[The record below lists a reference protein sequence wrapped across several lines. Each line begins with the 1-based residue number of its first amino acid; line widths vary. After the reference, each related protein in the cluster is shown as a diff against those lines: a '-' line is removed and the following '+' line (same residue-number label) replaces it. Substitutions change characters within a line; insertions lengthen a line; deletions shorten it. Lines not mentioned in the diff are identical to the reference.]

1 MSGLHEHGVLFA
13 FTTQLVHST
22 CVERVHCA
30 RTWHACTT
38 SISSGGA
45 WGGLHEAAT
54 PSTPNRE
61 NQRICNQEPPSLI
74 EPLISVTAL
83 RLAASEP
90 FCGSS
95 VAETDDAITGM
106 QPAAFAYVP
115 AFTTSVPL

>member
-22 CVERVHCA
+22 WVERVHCA

-38 SISSGGA
+38 SMSSAGA
-45 WGGLHEAAT
+45 RDELHPVAA
-54 PSTPNRE
+54 PSAPSAK
-61 NQRICNQEPPSLI
+61 NQRIRNQEPPSLMA
-74 EPLISVTAL
+74 PLISVTAL
-83 RLAASEP
+83 RLAAIDP